1 MTTRHIQVY
10 TGEHSSRDLLRGSPL
25 TPFVSFR
32 SVPFT
37 RSLVPFRFGSVQLL
51 IWWQLSAVSRIADA
65 GNAVGAR
72 IDKSQVTLE
81 SRECVYSI
89 FNALHC
95 TAQDYAALSQ
105 LQSPAATAAD
115 GPAAALAGASGAG
128 SSSSSNKKTVR
139 FAEVHQTTYIGV
151 QMYFYLS
158 LYILY
163 IYVCVALTRLASPH
177 SSRSSTLQF
186 IRVQYSTVQTPLG
199 FECTALRTVR
209 CVSSGRGDRRA
220 LTLAVLLYSP
230 LLCTLLVYSTPLH
243 STAPQL
249 HAIRFISR

>member
-1 MTTRHIQVY
+1 M
-10 TGEHSSRDLLRGSPL
+10 
-25 TPFVSFR
+25 
-32 SVPFT
+32 
-37 RSLVPFRFGSVQLL
+37 
-51 IWWQLSAVSRIADA
+51 SRIADA

-186 IRVQYSTVQTPLG
+186 IRVPYSTDATWIRVHSA
-199 FECTALRTVR
+199 ENCALRLVG
-209 CVSSGRGDRRA
+209 SGRPARID
-220 LTLAVLLYSP
+220 TCSTVVLSSPLYSIS
-230 LLCTLLVYSTPLH
+230 LFYSTPLYCAAVARYQIH
-243 STAPQL
+243 IAMILSVYEWQSAASSSDMRTRIAHTSQYCTL
-249 HAIRFISR
+249 